1 MIRQNLFHIFTS
13 QLIINHMSD
22 FNVTKLE
29 NGDFKVSNTESS
41 NNNKANL
48 LYVVWVLFVVLVMLM
63 SMSCS
68 TNKSTFKNV
77 RYCKTQLY

>member
-1 MIRQNLFHIFTS
+1 MIRQNLFHIFIS

-29 NGDFKVSNTESS
+29 NGDFEVTKSHQ
-41 NNNKANL
+41 KQANF
-48 LYVVWVLFVVLVMLM
+48 LYVVWVLFVMSIIFM

-68 TNKSTFKNV
+68 TNKSTFKTV
-77 RYCKTQLY
+77 RYCKYQMY

>member
-1 MIRQNLFHIFTS
+1 
-13 QLIINHMSD
+13 MSN

-29 NGDFKVSNTESS
+29 NGDFEVTKSHQ
-41 NNNKANL
+41 KQANF
-48 LYVVWVLFVVLVMLM
+48 LYVVWVLFVVLVVLM

-68 TNKSTFKNV
+68 TNKSTFKTT